1 MTANARRPFDPDA
14 SLTHL
19 QSQTEAAPL
28 PLPLDPEASLTRLQA
43 AEFLTISPGF
53 LKKLDLAGEG
63 PPAYRIGRRW
73 TYLRRDLLAWRET
86 FRVGSP
92 IAVPPAANSEAPP
105 PPPAVALPPPKR
117 GRPRREAAALRE
129 VA

>member
-1 MTANARRPFDPDA
+1 MTANTRYPSNP
-14 SLTHL
+14 SPVPP
-19 QSQTEAAPL
+19 QTETAPF
-28 PLPLDPEASLTRLQA
+28 PLHIDPEASLTRAQA

-92 IAVPPAANSEAPP
+92 VVVPPAANSEAPP
-105 PPPAVALPPPKR
+105 PPTAVALPPPKR
-117 GRPRREAAALRE
+117 GRPRREVATLRE

>member
-1 MTANARRPFDPDA
+1 MADYPALPLDPDA
-14 SLTHL
+14 SLTR
-19 QSQTEAAPL
+19 A
-28 PLPLDPEASLTRLQA
+28 QA

-63 PPAYRIGRRW
+63 PTAYRIGRRW

-86 FRVGSP
+86 FRVQSLV
-92 IAVPPAANSEAPP
+92 AVPPAANAEEPP
-105 PPPAVALPPPKR
+105 PSPAVALPPPNR
-117 GRPRREAAALRE
+117 GRPRREVAALRE